1 MIQAHIP
8 CWEQNSVSIRKKRSG
23 NRLLHFK
30 VSEILQKQRIA
41 HIPCWEQN
49 SVSIRKKGVGN
60 RLLHFKVSE
69 MLQKQRI
76 VTDG

>member
-1 MIQAHIP
+1 MLGTKFSF
-8 CWEQNSVSIRKKRSG
+8 NKKKRS
-23 NRLLHFK
+23 
-30 VSEILQKQRIA
+30 
-41 HIPCWEQN
+41 
-49 SVSIRKKGVGN
+49 GN